1 MAKTKKPK
9 SIIPKVDT
17 IVREIGVH
25 PVARAMGVQAP
36 NVYRLISGERDPQ
49 LSTIE
54 RLLSSIGYRLEIV
67 KVEDTRDDTR
77 K

>member
-1 MAKTKKPK
+1 MAKTRKPK
-9 SIIPKVDT
+9 SIIPQVET

-25 PVARAMGVQAP
+25 PVARAMGVQPP

-54 RLLSSIGYRLEIV
+54 RLLTSIGYRLEIV
-67 KVEDTRDDTR
+67 KIELGSKD
-77 K
+77 